1 MVQQSTKDT
10 NKDGRY
16 LKIKQAAVELYDL
29 AKDEKRADGTPAFSG
44 VESVY
49 NNLIRALNNGFIVG
63 AKESPHVTWVHME
76 TAEEYVMEWIE
87 LASKTTGNVRMSRK
101 KKHRHVG
108 KRTANPSS
116 NGAIEAADTG
126 SEGNKLFLLT
136 DRNGIAVATI
146 QASGKWAASA
156 AALKHLEYTIQTMP
170 KVVKA

>member
-1 MVQQSTKDT
+1 MVQHSTKDT

-29 AKDEKRADGTPAFSG
+29 VKDEKRADGTPAFAG
-44 VESVY
+44 MESVY
-49 NNLIRALNNGFIVG
+49 SNLHNALNRGYIYG
-63 AKESPHVTWVHME
+63 AKESPHVTWIHMD

-87 LASKTTGNVRMSRK
+87 LASKTTGNVRLSRK

-108 KRTANPSS
+108 KRTVNPSN
-116 NGAIEAADTG
+116 NGAIEAADMG
-126 SEGNKLFLLT
+126 IEGDKLYLLT
-136 DRNGIAVATI
+136 DKDGVAVATI